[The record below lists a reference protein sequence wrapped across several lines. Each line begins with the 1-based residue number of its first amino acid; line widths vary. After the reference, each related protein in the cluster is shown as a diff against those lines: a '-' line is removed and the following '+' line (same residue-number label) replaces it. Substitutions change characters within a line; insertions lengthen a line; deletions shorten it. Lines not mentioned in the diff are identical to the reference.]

1 MKEIFIWQLFF
12 LLFTQSLQPSLTS
25 TGRVNHLM
33 PRKLILIGPESTGK
47 TTLSIYLAK
56 LYNFDLI
63 TEYSRIYLSKT
74 SNSYSY
80 EDLKIIAIQQ
90 NQIEKD
96 NSSEKIIMDTDLLTI
111 KIWSEFKYGSCDP
124 EIEKIISSYDRKK
137 RYYLLLKDDIKWE
150 YDPLRESKNDRSE
163 IFSLHKNLLE
173 KKGFDYSII
182 SGIGINRINNAIKI
196 VEDRF
201 LSKN

>member
-1 MKEIFIWQLFF
+1 
-12 LLFTQSLQPSLTS
+12 
-25 TGRVNHLM
+25 M

-63 TEYSRIYLSKT
+63 AEYSREYLSKKG
-74 SNSYSY
+74 NSYSY
-80 EDLKIIAIQQ
+80 EDLKKIAIQQ

-96 NSSEKIIMDTDLLTI
+96 NNSEKIITDTDLLTI
-111 KIWSEFKYGSCDP
+111 KIWSEFKYGSCDS
-124 EIEKIISSYDRKK
+124 EIEKIISSYDRNK

-173 KKGFDYSII
+173 KKGFSFSVI
-182 SGIGINRINNAIKI
+182 SGTGVNRINNAIKI
-196 VEDRF
+196 VEERF

>member
-1 MKEIFIWQLFF
+1 ML
-12 LLFTQSLQPSLTS
+12 S
-25 TGRVNHLM
+25 
-33 PRKLILIGPESTGK
+33 KLILIGPESTGK

-63 TEYSRIYLSKT
+63 TEYSREYLSKK

-80 EDLKIIAIQQ
+80 KDLKKIAIQQ

-96 NSSEKIIMDTDLLTI
+96 NNSEKIIIDTDLLTI

-124 EIEKIISSYDRKK
+124 EIEKIISSYERNK
-137 RYYLLLKDDIKWE
+137 RYYLLLNDDIKWE

-173 KKGFDYSII
+173 KKGFNYSII
-182 SGIGINRINNAIKI
+182 SGTAINRINNAIKI
-196 VEDRF
+196 VEERF
-201 LSKN
+201 L

>member
-1 MKEIFIWQLFF
+1 
-12 LLFTQSLQPSLTS
+12 
-25 TGRVNHLM
+25 M

-63 TEYSRIYLSKT
+63 TEYSRTYLSKT

-80 EDLKIIAIQQ
+80 EDLKKIAIQQ
-90 NQIEKD
+90 NQIEKG
-96 NSSEKIIMDTDLLTI
+96 NGSEKIIVDTDLLTI
-111 KIWSEFKYGSCDP
+111 KIWGDFKYGSCDP
-124 EIEKIISSYDRKK
+124 EIKKIISSYDRKK

-173 KKGFDYSII
+173 KKGFNYSII

-196 VEDRF
+196 VEERF
-201 LSKN
+201 LSQN

>member
-12 LLFTQSLQPSLTS
+12 LLFTLSLQPSLTS

-80 EDLKIIAIQQ
+80 EDLKKIAIQQ

-96 NSSEKIIMDTDLLTI
+96 NGSEKIIMDTDLLTI

-173 KKGFDYSII
+173 KKGFSYSII
-182 SGIGINRINNAIKI
+182 SGTGINRINNAIKI
-196 VEDRF
+196 VEERF
-201 LSKN
+201 LSQN

>member
-1 MKEIFIWQLFF
+1 
-12 LLFTQSLQPSLTS
+12 
-25 TGRVNHLM
+25 M

-63 TEYSRIYLSKT
+63 TEYSRIHLSKK
-74 SNSYSY
+74 SNSYNY
-80 EDLKIIAIQQ
+80 EDLKKIAIKQ

-96 NSSEKIIMDTDLLTI
+96 SSSEKMIIDTDLLTI
-111 KIWSEFKYGSCDP
+111 KIWSEFKYGSCDA
-124 EIEKIISSYDRKK
+124 EIEKIISNYDRKK

-150 YDPLRESKNDRSE
+150 YDPMRENKNNRSE

-182 SGIGINRINNAIKI
+182 SGTANNRINNAIKV
-196 VEDRF
+196 VEERF
-201 LSKN
+201 LYI

>member
-12 LLFTQSLQPSLTS
+12 LLFTLSLQPSLTS

-63 TEYSRIYLSKT
+63 TEYSRTYLSKT

-80 EDLKIIAIQQ
+80 EDLKKIAIQQ

-96 NSSEKIIMDTDLLTI
+96 NGSEKIIMDTDLLTI
-111 KIWSEFKYGSCDP
+111 KIRSEFKYGSCDP

-173 KKGFDYSII
+173 KKGFNYSII
-182 SGIGINRINNAIKI
+182 SGTGINRINNAIKI
-196 VEDRF
+196 VEERF

>member
-1 MKEIFIWQLFF
+1 
-12 LLFTQSLQPSLTS
+12 
-25 TGRVNHLM
+25 M

-80 EDLKIIAIQQ
+80 EDLKKIAIQQ

-96 NSSEKIIMDTDLLTI
+96 NGSEKIIMDTDLLTI

-137 RYYLLLKDDIKWE
+137 ILFI
-150 YDPLRESKNDRSE
+150 
-163 IFSLHKNLLE
+163 
-173 KKGFDYSII
+173 
-182 SGIGINRINNAIKI
+182 A
-196 VEDRF
+196 
-201 LSKN
+201 

>member
-1 MKEIFIWQLFF
+1 
-12 LLFTQSLQPSLTS
+12 
-25 TGRVNHLM
+25 M

-63 TEYSRIYLSKT
+63 KEYSRTYLSKK

-80 EDLKIIAIQQ
+80 EDLKKIAIQQ
-90 NQIEKD
+90 NQIEKES
-96 NSSEKIIMDTDLLTI
+96 SSEKIIMDTDLITI
-111 KIWSEFKYGSCDP
+111 KIWSEFKYGSCDT

-150 YDPLRESKNDRSE
+150 YDPLRENKNDRSE

-182 SGIGINRINNAIKI
+182 RGIAKNRIDNAIKV
-196 VEDRF
+196 VEERF

>member
-1 MKEIFIWQLFF
+1 
-12 LLFTQSLQPSLTS
+12 
-25 TGRVNHLM
+25 M

-47 TTLSIYLAK
+47 TTLSTYLAK

-63 TEYSRIYLSKT
+63 AEYSREYLSKK

-80 EDLKIIAIQQ
+80 VDLKKIAIQQ

-96 NSSEKIIMDTDLLTI
+96 NNSEKIIIDTDLLTI

-124 EIEKIISSYDRKK
+124 EIEKIISSYDRNK
-137 RYYLLLKDDIKWE
+137 RYYLLLNDDIKWE
-150 YDPLRESKNDRSE
+150 YDPLRKNKNDRSE
-163 IFSLHKNLLE
+163 IFALHKNLLE
-173 KKGFDYSII
+173 KKGFNYSII
-182 SGIGINRINNAIKI
+182 RGTAINRINNAIKV
-196 VEDRF
+196 VEERF

>member
-1 MKEIFIWQLFF
+1 M
-12 LLFTQSLQPSLTS
+12 QPSLTS

-80 EDLKIIAIQQ
+80 EDLKKIAIKQ

-96 NSSEKIIMDTDLLTI
+96 II
-111 KIWSEFKYGSCDP
+111 YC
-124 EIEKIISSYDRKK
+124 
-137 RYYLLLKDDIKWE
+137 LKMI
-150 YDPLRESKNDRSE
+150 LNGNTT
-163 IFSLHKNLLE
+163 H
-173 KKGFDYSII
+173 
-182 SGIGINRINNAIKI
+182 
-196 VEDRF
+196 
-201 LSKN
+201 

>member
-1 MKEIFIWQLFF
+1 
-12 LLFTQSLQPSLTS
+12 
-25 TGRVNHLM
+25 M

-63 TEYSRIYLSKT
+63 TEHSRIYLSKK
-74 SNSYSY
+74 SNSYRY
-80 EDLKIIAIQQ
+80 EDLKKIAIKQ

-96 NSSEKIIMDTDLLTI
+96 NGSEKIIMDTDLLTI

-173 KKGFDYSII
+173 KKGFKYSII
-182 SGIGINRINNAIKI
+182 SGIGINRVNNALKLDELKFVLTLSSSLFPLNSILIK
-196 VEDRF
+196 
-201 LSKN
+201 

>member
-12 LLFTQSLQPSLTS
+12 LLFTLSLQPSLTS

-63 TEYSRIYLSKT
+63 TEYSRTYLSKT

-80 EDLKIIAIQQ
+80 EDLKKIAIQQ

-96 NSSEKIIMDTDLLTI
+96 SSSEEIIMDTDLLTI

-173 KKGFDYSII
+173 KKGFNYSII

-196 VEDRF
+196 VEERF

>member
-12 LLFTQSLQPSLTS
+12 LLFTLSLQPSLTS

-47 TTLSIYLAK
+47 TTLSIYLSK

-80 EDLKIIAIQQ
+80 EDLKKIAIKQ

-96 NSSEKIIMDTDLLTI
+96 NCSEKIIMDTDLLTI

-173 KKGFDYSII
+173 KKGFNYSII

-196 VEDRF
+196 VEERF

>member
-1 MKEIFIWQLFF
+1 
-12 LLFTQSLQPSLTS
+12 
-25 TGRVNHLM
+25 M

-63 TEYSRIYLSKT
+63 TEHSRTYLSKN
-74 SNSYSY
+74 SNSYNY
-80 EDLKIIAIQQ
+80 GDLKKIAIQQ

-96 NSSEKIIMDTDLLTI
+96 NCSEKIIMDTDLLTI
-111 KIWSEFKYGSCDP
+111 KIWSELKYGSSDA

-163 IFSLHKNLLE
+163 IFSLHKSLLE
-173 KKGFDYSII
+173 KKGFNYSII
-182 SGIGINRINNAIKI
+182 SGTGINRINNAIKI
-196 VEDRF
+196 VEERF

>member
-1 MKEIFIWQLFF
+1 M
-12 LLFTQSLQPSLTS
+12 S
-25 TGRVNHLM
+25 
-33 PRKLILIGPESTGK
+33 RKLILIGPESTGK

-80 EDLKIIAIQQ
+80 EDLKKIAIQQ

-96 NSSEKIIMDTDLLTI
+96 NGSEKIIIDTDLLTI

-173 KKGFDYSII
+173 KKGFNYGII
-182 SGIGINRINNAIKI
+182 SGTGINRINNAIKI
-196 VEDRF
+196 VEERF

>member
-1 MKEIFIWQLFF
+1 
-12 LLFTQSLQPSLTS
+12 
-25 TGRVNHLM
+25 M

-63 TEYSRIYLSKT
+63 TEYSRIYLSKK

-80 EDLKIIAIQQ
+80 EDLKKIAIQQ

-96 NSSEKIIMDTDLLTI
+96 SSSEEIIMDTDLLTI

-124 EIEKIISSYDRKK
+124 EIEKIISSYDRNN

-150 YDPLRESKNDRSE
+150 YDPLRENKNDRSE
-163 IFSLHKNLLE
+163 IFLLFKKLLE
-173 KKGFDYSII
+173 KERLNFSII
-182 SGIGINRINNAIKI
+182 TGTGVSRVNNAIKI
-196 VEDRF
+196 VEQRF
-201 LSKN
+201 LHKN

>member
-1 MKEIFIWQLFF
+1 M
-12 LLFTQSLQPSLTS
+12 S
-25 TGRVNHLM
+25 
-33 PRKLILIGPESTGK
+33 RKLILIGPESTGK

-80 EDLKIIAIQQ
+80 EDLKKIAIQQ

-96 NSSEKIIMDTDLLTI
+96 NGSEKIIMDTDLLTI

-124 EIEKIISSYDRKK
+124 EIEKIISNYDRKK

-173 KKGFDYSII
+173 KKGFNYSVI
-182 SGIGINRINNAIKI
+182 SGTGINRINNAIKI
-196 VEDRF
+196 VEERF

>member
-1 MKEIFIWQLFF
+1 M
-12 LLFTQSLQPSLTS
+12 S
-25 TGRVNHLM
+25 
-33 PRKLILIGPESTGK
+33 RKLILIGPESTGK

-80 EDLKIIAIQQ
+80 EDLKKIAIQQ

-96 NSSEKIIMDTDLLTI
+96 NGSEKIIIDTDLLTI

-173 KKGFDYSII
+173 KKGFNYSII
-182 SGIGINRINNAIKI
+182 SGTGINRTNNAIKI
-196 VEDRF
+196 VEERF

>member
-1 MKEIFIWQLFF
+1 
-12 LLFTQSLQPSLTS
+12 
-25 TGRVNHLM
+25 M
-33 PRKLILIGPESTGK
+33 PRKLILIGPERTGK

-80 EDLKIIAIQQ
+80 EDLKKIAIQQ
-90 NQIEKD
+90 NQIEKG
-96 NSSEKIIMDTDLLTI
+96 NGSEKIIVDTDLLTI

-173 KKGFDYSII
+173 KKGFNYSII
-182 SGIGINRINNAIKI
+182 SGTGINRINNAIKI
-196 VEDRF
+196 VEERF

>member
-1 MKEIFIWQLFF
+1 
-12 LLFTQSLQPSLTS
+12 
-25 TGRVNHLM
+25 M

-80 EDLKIIAIQQ
+80 EDLKKIAIQQ
-90 NQIEKD
+90 NQIEKG
-96 NSSEKIIMDTDLLTI
+96 NGSEKIIVDTDLLTI
-111 KIWSEFKYGSCDP
+111 KIWSEFKYGSCDA

-163 IFSLHKNLLE
+163 IFSLHKSLLE
-173 KKGFDYSII
+173 KKGFNYSII
-182 SGIGINRINNAIKI
+182 SGTGINRINNAIKI
-196 VEDRF
+196 VEEQF

>member
-1 MKEIFIWQLFF
+1 M
-12 LLFTQSLQPSLTS
+12 S
-25 TGRVNHLM
+25 
-33 PRKLILIGPESTGK
+33 RKLILIGPESTGK

-80 EDLKIIAIQQ
+80 EDLKKIAIQQ

-96 NSSEKIIMDTDLLTI
+96 NGSEKIIIDTDLLTI
-111 KIWSEFKYGSCDP
+111 KIWSDFKYGSCDP

-173 KKGFDYSII
+173 KKGFNYSII
-182 SGIGINRINNAIKI
+182 SGTGINRINNAIKI
-196 VEDRF
+196 VEERF

>member
-1 MKEIFIWQLFF
+1 
-12 LLFTQSLQPSLTS
+12 
-25 TGRVNHLM
+25 M

-63 TEYSRIYLSKT
+63 TEYSRIYLSKKR
-74 SNSYSY
+74 NYYVY
-80 EDLKIIAIQQ
+80 EDLKKIAIKQ
-90 NQIEKD
+90 NQIERD
-96 NSSEKIIMDTDLLTI
+96 NRSEKIIMDTDLLTI

-124 EIEKIISSYDRKK
+124 EIEKIISSYDRNK

-150 YDPLRESKNDRSE
+150 YDPLRESKNDRAE

-173 KKGFDYSII
+173 KKGFNYSII
-182 SGIGINRINNAIKI
+182 SGTGINRINNAIKI
-196 VEDRF
+196 VEERF

>member
-1 MKEIFIWQLFF
+1 
-12 LLFTQSLQPSLTS
+12 
-25 TGRVNHLM
+25 M

-80 EDLKIIAIQQ
+80 EDLKKIAIQQ

-96 NSSEKIIMDTDLLTI
+96 NSSEKIIIDTDLLTI

-124 EIEKIISSYDRKK
+124 EIEKIISNYDRNK

-150 YDPLRESKNDRSE
+150 YDPLRESKNDRAE

-173 KKGFDYSII
+173 KKGFSYSII
-182 SGIGINRINNAIKI
+182 SGTANNRINNAIKV
-196 VEDRF
+196 VEERF

>member
-1 MKEIFIWQLFF
+1 
-12 LLFTQSLQPSLTS
+12 
-25 TGRVNHLM
+25 M

-96 NSSEKIIMDTDLLTI
+96 NGSEKIIVDTDLLTI
-111 KIWSEFKYGSCDP
+111 KIWSEFKYGSCDT

-137 RYYLLLKDDIKWE
+137 GIIYCLKMI
-150 YDPLRESKNDRSE
+150 LNGNTT
-163 IFSLHKNLLE
+163 H
-173 KKGFDYSII
+173 
-182 SGIGINRINNAIKI
+182 
-196 VEDRF
+196 
-201 LSKN
+201 

>member
-1 MKEIFIWQLFF
+1 
-12 LLFTQSLQPSLTS
+12 
-25 TGRVNHLM
+25 M

-63 TEYSRIYLSKT
+63 TEYSRTYLSKT

-80 EDLKIIAIQQ
+80 EDLKKIAIKQ

-96 NSSEKIIMDTDLLTI
+96 NGSEKIIVDTDLLTI

-173 KKGFDYSII
+173 KKGFNHSII
-182 SGIGINRINNAIKI
+182 SGTGINRINNAIKI
-196 VEDRF
+196 VEERF

>member
-1 MKEIFIWQLFF
+1 M
-12 LLFTQSLQPSLTS
+12 S
-25 TGRVNHLM
+25 
-33 PRKLILIGPESTGK
+33 RKLILIGPESTGK

-63 TEYSRIYLSKT
+63 TDYSRIYLSKT

-80 EDLKIIAIQQ
+80 EDLKKIAIQQ

-96 NSSEKIIMDTDLLTI
+96 NGSEKIIVDTDLLTI

-173 KKGFDYSII
+173 KKGFSYSII
-182 SGIGINRINNAIKI
+182 SGTGINRINNAIKI
-196 VEDRF
+196 VEERF
-201 LSKN
+201 LSQN